1 MQAEHTRTL
10 YEELSSIDRKSA
22 ADKYRGASIIMEN
35 YGDQEMADTLR
46 LLSGQMDFDDS
57 TEADDAIKR
66 TMDKLDGLIAD
77 RDSHNAFS
85 YISRLTDDMVI
96 ARSNGKV
103 TETDVSVIHSR
114 YLKDGLYD
122 PDIFGGSGSIPVV
135 EGDTASLSFHG
146 SFGRGFG
153 HIELPVPVVLESD
166 YHIISM
172 LLSMSAED
180 IEAVAKY
187 QKYAVVA
194 SDNTDFPV
202 GSVVTEAE
210 HRDCHD
216 NSVKFAIGG
225 DAIYKLL
232 ENLHYADHP
241 ERLAF
246 RMVLVAAPGI
256 RPLAFNK
263 TQKRYMIDK
272 LTCVYT
278 DIIANAHRME
288 HMISMGVPS
297 IIVYNYGHILDDQVN
312 KLDKFVKSRLGKYA
326 GRKCQNPYM
335 KHVFEQLWLV
345 SRRNTLDYDTQPVEK
360 ISDIESLN
368 IYPETIRVKKGR
380 VCEDI
385 SLEEVIK
392 HNDDVLADYQGEH
405 AVEIPAGVD
414 PDNLPEEIQDKIA
427 ESDAKFEELDS
438 ITEAIYVGAE
448 SEREAF
454 TVELDAETCMYKPC

>member
-1 MQAEHTRTL
+1 MQSECTRTL
-10 YEELSSIDRKSA
+10 YEEIKNIDRTNI
-22 ADKYRGASIIMEN
+22 ADKYRGASIIMES

-77 RDSHNAFS
+77 RNDHNAFS
-85 YISRLTDDMVI
+85 YISRLTDDMVL

-103 TETDVSVIHSR
+103 TKTDVSVVRSR

-135 EGDTASLSFHG
+135 EGDTEKLSFHG

-166 YHIISM
+166 YHIIST
-172 LLSMSAED
+172 LLSMPVED
-180 IEAVAKY
+180 IKTVATY

-194 SDNTDFPV
+194 SDNADFPV
-202 GSVVTEAE
+202 GSLVTEAE

-216 NSVKFAIGG
+216 NGVKFAIGG

-246 RMVLVAAPGI
+246 RMVLVAAPDI
-256 RPLAFNK
+256 RPMAFNK
-263 TQKRYMIDK
+263 IKRKYMIDN
-272 LTCVYT
+272 LTTFYAR
-278 DIIANAHRME
+278 IIESVQRME
-288 HMISMGVPS
+288 DVIAAGLPS
-297 IIVYNYGHILDDQVN
+297 VLVHAHGLALSFQVN
-312 KLDKFVKSRLGKYA
+312 ALDKFVKGRLGKYA
-326 GRKCQNPYM
+326 GRKCRNPYM
-335 KHVFEQLWLV
+335 KCVFDQLWLV
-345 SRRNTLDYDTQPVEK
+345 SRRNTLDYDEQPVEK

-368 IYPETIRVKKGR
+368 IYPEMIRVKKGK
-380 VCEDI
+380 VHYDI
-385 SLEEVIK
+385 SMEEVIK
-392 HNDDVLADYQGEH
+392 HNDDALADYQGKH

-414 PDNLPEEIQDKIA
+414 PDHFPKELQDEIDKH
-427 ESDAKFEELDS
+427 DAKFEELYN
-438 ITEAIYVGAE
+438 ITEAIYACAE

-454 TVELDAETCMYKPC
+454 TVELDEETNMYKPC

>member
-1 MQAEHTRTL
+1 MQTEHTRTL

-85 YISRLTDDMVI
+85 YISRLTDDMVV

-103 TETDVSVIHSR
+103 TKTDVSVIHSR

-135 EGDTASLSFHG
+135 KGDTEKLSFHG

-153 HIELPVPVVLESD
+153 HIELPVPVVLKSD
-166 YHIISM
+166 YHIIST
-172 LLSMSAED
+172 LLSVPVED
-180 IEAVAKY
+180 IKTVATY
-187 QKYAVVA
+187 QKYVVVA
-194 SDNTDFPV
+194 SDNTDFPA
-202 GSVVTEAE
+202 GSLVTEAE
-210 HRDCHD
+210 YRDCHD
-216 NSVKFAIGG
+216 NSVKFATGG
-225 DAIYKLL
+225 DAIHKML

-246 RMVLVAAPGI
+246 SMILVAAPDI

-263 TQKRYMIDK
+263 TQRKYMIDN
-272 LTCVYT
+272 LTTFYT
-278 DIIANAHRME
+278 RIIESVQRME
-288 HMISMGVPS
+288 HVIAAGFPSVLVHAHGLALSM
-297 IIVYNYGHILDDQVN
+297 QVN
-312 KLDKFVKSRLGKYA
+312 ALDEFVKSRLGKYA

-345 SRRNTLDYDTQPVEK
+345 SRRNTLDYDEQPVAK

-368 IYPETIRVKKGR
+368 VYPEMIRVKKGGIHY
-380 VCEDI
+380 DM

-405 AVEIPAGVD
+405 AVEIPVGMD
-414 PDNLPEEIQDKIA
+414 PDNLPKEIQDKIA
-427 ESDAKFEELDS
+427 ENDAKFEELYS
-438 ITEAIYVGAE
+438 ITEAIYAGAE

-454 TVELDAETCMYKPC
+454 TVELDEETDMYKPC